1 MKIYI
6 PNHLRKINVV
16 DQMCR
21 MIEEYGNYYTEYVD
35 PYYYYYY
42 SLDFD
47 PVKRFLGI
55 CLSGSITN
63 KDQLDNVVNYLTAV
77 FYSIKGCSNKIFE
90 YLSSFVGL
98 SIIRAE
104 YISTGGSII
113 NQQLDTII
121 IDLRNIPN
129 PEKNSEDFFKNLFEE
144 FFKSLLIVNVFNL
157 NIESLDLTV
166 SGKVEYYVKTDLEVY
181 NKITYEVTESDF
193 KI

>member
-6 PNHLRKINVV
+6 PSHLRKINVV

-55 CLSGSITN
+55 CLSGKITD
-63 KDQLDNVVNYLTAV
+63 KDQLGNIVNYLTAV
-77 FYSIKGCSNKIFE
+77 FYSIKGCSSKIFE

-98 SIIRAE
+98 DIIDAE
-104 YISTGGSII
+104 YISTGGSIT

-121 IDLRNIPN
+121 INLKNIPN
-129 PEKNSEDFFKNLFEE
+129 PEKNSEEFFKNLFEE
-144 FFKSLLIVNVFNL
+144 FFKSLLIINVFNL
-157 NIESLDLTV
+157 NVESLDLTV
-166 SGKVEYYVKTDLEVY
+166 SGQVEYCIKTNLEVY
-181 NKITYEVTESDF
+181 NKITYEVTDSDF